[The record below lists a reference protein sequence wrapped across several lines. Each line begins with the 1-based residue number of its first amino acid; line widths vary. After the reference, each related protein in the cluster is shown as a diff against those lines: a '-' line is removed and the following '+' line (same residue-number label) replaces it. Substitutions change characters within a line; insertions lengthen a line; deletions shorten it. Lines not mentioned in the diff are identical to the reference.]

1 LLAHL
6 AVADMSIALSSA
18 TVRVGPRRSSPIQC
32 RAATG
37 GNRDLPRERP
47 PSRSSTVYGTACA
60 ACHGTDLK
68 GVTGLPDMPSL
79 NRDFFEPY
87 RELNRTVRELFPRAG
102 NPALAHDWAI
112 ARPPYPVVPNRFRR
126 AAREGPRV
134 HPLPSSEESVANLT
148 SSIRVP
154 NISCRRKFVPRIGGR
169 DQPRSPLS
177 FRPVAASNK
186 PIVKSR
192 RLIRSLRRRRR
203 AVRGER
209 WRAVRGEG

>member
-1 LLAHL
+1 MERWTPGGDGRVHDLADTGGVTDLLAHL

-79 NRDFFEPY
+79 NREFFRALQGIESDRQGTFPQS
-87 RELNRTVRELFPRAG
+87 RESCS
-102 NPALAHDWAI
+102 
-112 ARPPYPVVPNRFRR
+112 
-126 AAREGPRV
+126 GPRLGDC
-134 HPLPSSEESVANLT
+134 PAAISGRPQQISTSRSRGTEGSSASLQRRICCEPDFLDQGAEYFMPS
-148 SSIRVP
+148 
-154 NISCRRKFVPRIGGR
+154 
-169 DQPRSPLS
+169 
-177 FRPVAASNK
+177 
-186 PIVKSR
+186 
-192 RLIRSLRRRRR
+192 
-203 AVRGER
+203 
-209 WRAVRGEG
+209 